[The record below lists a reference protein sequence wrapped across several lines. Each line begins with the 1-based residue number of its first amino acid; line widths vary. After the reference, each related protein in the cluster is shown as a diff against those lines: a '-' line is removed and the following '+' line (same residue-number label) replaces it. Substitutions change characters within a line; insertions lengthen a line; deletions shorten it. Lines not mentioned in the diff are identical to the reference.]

1 MCGDCR
7 SYHGIMKIS
16 YHWRPKNNLR
26 SKTFSE
32 TVGVLFLHL
41 AQEWI
46 LETIWLV
53 LSVEFCQERILKQ
66 KEQMCKGMILNG
78 GNNELKGD

>member
-1 MCGDCR
+1 MCGDYK

-16 YHWRPKNNLR
+16 YHRRPKNNLR

-32 TVGVLFLHL
+32 SVDVLFLHL

-46 LETIWLV
+46 RETIWLV
-53 LSVEFCQERILKQ
+53 LSVELCQERILKQ

-78 GNNELKGD
+78 GNHELKGD